1 MKSPASYFDVFFEK
15 GKRIHLF
22 FFLALLIL
30 LVFVLSISRN
40 GSYAP
45 GAFVSYAWVIAC
57 VYTGRWLCRNWL
69 LNGQWVGLVMMLLV
83 ALIGLGGLGLAVYIY
98 FFEPNLPFNHII
110 ESGINSTV
118 VTFVLLFGGF
128 FLAVIRSAIREKMNG
143 LVLAEQKK
151 GSELSLLRSQVSPH
165 FLFNTLNNMYSLSI
179 NRPNQMPALLLKL
192 SELLRYSV
200 YDADQPLVQLKDEL
214 DYIRNYI
221 DLENI
226 RSADRL
232 SLNVTLPDATA
243 GLKIAPMLLVVFVE
257 NAFKHSRNT
266 LESDIQIVIHCK
278 IVKDHIHFD
287 VTNSYSETV
296 AKDRTDKRNSGFG
309 IANVIKRL
317 DLLYPGE
324 YNLNQTQTENRF
336 KVELCL
342 KVN

>member
-1 MKSPASYFDVFFEK
+1 MKLPASYFDVFFEK

-30 LVFVLSISRN
+30 LVVVLSISRN

-69 LNGQWVGLVMMLLV
+69 LTGQWVGLVMMLLV

-98 FFEPNLPFNHII
+98 FFEPNLPLNHII

-118 VTFVLLFGGF
+118 VTFVLIFGGF

-232 SLNVTLPDATA
+232 SLDVTLPDATA
-243 GLKIAPMLLVVFVE
+243 DLKIAPMLLVVFVE

-266 LESDIQIVIHCK
+266 LESEIQIGIHCK
-278 IVKDHIHFD
+278 IVTDHIYFD
-287 VTNSYSETV
+287 VVNSYSETV
-296 AKDRTDKRNSGFG
+296 AKDGTDKRNSGFG

-317 DLLYPGE
+317 ELLYPGE
-324 YNLNQTQTENRF
+324 YNLKQTHTENQF

>member
-1 MKSPASYFDVFFEK
+1 MKLPANYFDVFFEK
-15 GKRIHLF
+15 GKRIHLLV
-22 FFLALLIL
+22 FLALLIL

-40 GSYAP
+40 GRYAP
-45 GAFVSYAWVIAC
+45 GAFMSYGWVIAC

-69 LNGQWVGLVMMLLV
+69 LTGQWVGLVMMLIV
-83 ALIGLGGLGLAVYIY
+83 ALIGLGGLGLGVYIY
-98 FFEPNLPFNHII
+98 FFEPNLPLNHII

-118 VTFVLLFGGF
+118 VTFLLLFGGF

-143 LVLAEQKK
+143 LILAEQKK

-221 DLENI
+221 DLETI

-232 SLNVTLPDATA
+232 SLNVSLPDAPA

-266 LESDIQIVIHCK
+266 LESEIQIGINCK
-278 IVKDHIHFD
+278 IVNDHIYFD
-287 VTNSYSETV
+287 VTNSYSENG

-324 YNLNQTQTENRF
+324 YTLNQTHTENRF
-336 KVELCL
+336 KVELSL

>member
-15 GKRIHLF
+15 GKRIHLLV
-22 FFLALLIL
+22 FLASLIL
-30 LVFVLSISRN
+30 LVIVLSISRN
-40 GSYAP
+40 GRYAP
-45 GAFVSYAWVIAC
+45 GAFVSYGWVIAC

-69 LNGQWVGLVMMLLV
+69 LNGRWGGLVLVLIV
-83 ALIGLGGLGLAVYIY
+83 ALIGLGGLGLGVYIY
-98 FFEPNLPFNHII
+98 FFEPNLPLNHII

-200 YDADQPLVQLKDEL
+200 YDADQPLVQLTDEL

-221 DLENI
+221 DLETI

-232 SLNVTLPDATA
+232 SLNVTLPDAPA
-243 GLKIAPMLLVVFVE
+243 ELKIAPMLLVVFVE

-266 LESDIQIVIHCK
+266 LDSDIQIGINCQLVN
-278 IVKDHIHFD
+278 DYIHFD

-296 AKDRTDKRNSGFG
+296 AKDRTDKRHSGFG
-309 IANVIKRL
+309 IANVVKRL

-324 YNLNQTQTENRF
+324 YKLNQTHTGNRF
-336 KVELCL
+336 KIELSL